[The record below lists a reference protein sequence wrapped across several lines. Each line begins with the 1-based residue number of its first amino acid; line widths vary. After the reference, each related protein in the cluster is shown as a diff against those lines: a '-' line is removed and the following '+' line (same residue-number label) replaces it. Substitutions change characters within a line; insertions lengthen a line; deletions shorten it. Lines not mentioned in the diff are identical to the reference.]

1 VSPQPLSRH
10 APPTPIRVLLC
21 DAVPVRRA
29 FVRELLERERRI
41 AVIGELADVET
52 YDLAADGDTPD
63 VVIVAVDGARITD
76 AVLLARLRRLANGGT
91 VLALCDSDRRRVGP
105 GRLIR
110 LPRSIGPAN
119 LQREVLA
126 AAAPRQADHVGHLVV
141 TRRDGESLMI
151 GDDIEIALLMVS
163 GDKVK
168 LGVSAPRTVKILRRE
183 VHDAALAPSPQ
194 PQSTS

>member
-1 VSPQPLSRH
+1 MSPLELAGD
-10 APPTPIRVLLC
+10 APPTPIHVLLC
-21 DAVPVRRA
+21 DAVAVRRA
-29 FVRELLERERRI
+29 FVRELLEQERMI
-41 AVIGELADVET
+41 AVIGELAHVET
-52 YDLAADGDTPD
+52 ADLAADGDAPD
-63 VVIVAVDGARITD
+63 VVIIAIDGPRITD

-110 LPRSIGPAN
+110 LPRSIGPAD

-126 AAAPRQADHVGHLVV
+126 AAAPRQVQDVGHLVV
-141 TRRDGESLMI
+141 TRRDGESIMV

-168 LGVSAPRTVKILRRE
+168 LGIDAPRSVKILRSE
-183 VHDAALAPSPQ
+183 VYD
-194 PQSTS
+194 